1 MSRNEYLKLD
11 NQLCFS
17 LYAASRA
24 ISRMYRPLLDE
35 LGLTYPQYLVLLV
48 LWEREHSTV
57 KELSEVLDLDSGT
70 LTPMLKRME
79 AANLIE
85 RKRSSEDERVVVV
98 RITEAGRALEE
109 KAVCIPQSL
118 FASSSLPLEQ
128 LIAMNDQLKLLM
140 RQINQVTQSDG
151 VRSFKS

>member
-1 MSRNEYLKLD
+1 MSQMEDEYLKLD

-48 LWEREHSTV
+48 LWERHQSTV
-57 KELSEVLDLDSGT
+57 KELSETLDLDSGT

-79 AANLIE
+79 SAKLVE
-85 RKRSSEDERVVVV
+85 RKRSTQDERIVVV
-98 RITEAGRALEE
+98 RITDGGLALKER
-109 KAVCIPQSL
+109 AVCIPQTL
-118 FASSSLPLEQ
+118 FASSSLPAEEITGLNKQ
-128 LIAMNDQLKLLM
+128 IKKLM
-140 RQINQVTQSDG
+140 KQISAADPA
-151 VRSFKS
+151 R

>member
-1 MSRNEYLKLD
+1 MSQMEEEYLKLD

-48 LWEREHSTV
+48 LWERSQSTV
-57 KELSEVLDLDSGT
+57 KELSETLDLDSGT

-79 AANLIE
+79 TANLVE
-85 RKRSSEDERVVVV
+85 RKRSTEDERIVVI
-98 RITEAGRALEE
+98 RITDSGLALRER
-109 KAVCIPQSL
+109 AVCIPQSL
-118 FASSSLPLEQ
+118 FASSSLPLAEITGLNNQ
-128 LIAMNDQLKLLM
+128 IKKLM
-140 RQINQVTQSDG
+140 KHINAAAPG
-151 VRSFKS
+151 R

>member
-1 MSRNEYLKLD
+1 
-11 NQLCFS
+11 
-17 LYAASRA
+17 
-24 ISRMYRPLLDE
+24 
-35 LGLTYPQYLVLLV
+35 
-48 LWEREHSTV
+48 
-57 KELSEVLDLDSGT
+57 VLDLDSGT

-85 RKRSSEDERVVVV
+85 RKRSSEDERVVVI

-140 RQINQVTQSDG
+140 RKINQVTQSDG
-151 VRSFKS
+151 VRSSKS

>member
-1 MSRNEYLKLD
+1 MSQNEHEYLKLD

-48 LWEREHSTV
+48 LWERSQSTV
-57 KELSEVLDLDSGT
+57 KELSETLDLDSGT

-79 AANLIE
+79 AANLVE
-85 RKRSSEDERVVVV
+85 RKRSTEDERIVIV
-98 RITEAGRALEE
+98 RITESGLALKER
-109 KAVCIPQSL
+109 AVCIPQSL
-118 FASSSLPLEQ
+118 FASSNLPLEELTALNGQ
-128 LIAMNDQLKLLM
+128 IKKLM
-140 RQINQVTQSDG
+140 TQINAAMPQSG
-151 VRSFKS
+151 TS